1 MQRDPTVSDSETAS
15 RAGFVTLVG
24 VPNVGKSTL
33 LNALTG
39 QRLSIVTERPQT
51 TWRRVTGIRSDQ
63 RSQMIFLDTPGV
75 LEPKDLIHRA
85 LMMEARKALAD
96 GDIILPVLDAVHPLD
111 PVRRTLLERL
121 LNRLPV
127 PVVPVVN
134 KVDRANRERVDAE
147 VTWARELSEIPA
159 QEVSALTGEGIPELL
174 ETLYDQLPESPFFYP
189 AEEIAISPVRFFVSE
204 LVRET
209 VFEEFHE
216 EIPYATFCEVEEFRD
231 GGRRTYIQVNVYVE
245 RPSQKGILIGEK
257 GTAIRELGRRSREK
271 IEEFLGAPVYLDLWV
286 KVLPRWRKKRGELR
300 RLGLPVPEN
309 DD

>member
-1 MQRDPTVSDSETAS
+1 MQPDTTSDRTVATT

-39 QRLSIVTERPQT
+39 ERLSIVAERPQT
-51 TWRRVTGIRSDQ
+51 TWRRVTGIRTDE

-75 LEPKDLIHRA
+75 LEPRDLIHRA
-85 LMMEARKALAD
+85 LMLEARRALTD
-96 GDIILPVLDAVHPLD
+96 GDVILPVLDAVNPLD
-111 PVRRTLLERL
+111 QARRTMLEELLVA
-121 LNRLPV
+121 LPV

-134 KVDRANRERVDAE
+134 KVDRANRERVVAE
-147 VTWARELSEIPA
+147 VSWARELSDIPA
-159 QEVSALTGEGIPELL
+159 HEVSALTGEGIPELL
-174 ETLYDQLPESPFFYP
+174 ETLYGELPESPFFYP
-189 AEEIAISPVRFFVSE
+189 ADEIAVSPVRFFVSE

-209 VFEEFHE
+209 IFEDFRE

-231 GGRRTYIQVNVYVE
+231 GGRRTYIQVNIYVE
-245 RPSQKGILIGEK
+245 RSSQKGILIGEK
-257 GTAIRELGRRSREK
+257 GQAIRELGRRSREK
-271 IEEFLGAPVYLDLWV
+271 IEEFLGTPVYLDLWV

-300 RLGLPVPEN
+300 RLGLPVPEH